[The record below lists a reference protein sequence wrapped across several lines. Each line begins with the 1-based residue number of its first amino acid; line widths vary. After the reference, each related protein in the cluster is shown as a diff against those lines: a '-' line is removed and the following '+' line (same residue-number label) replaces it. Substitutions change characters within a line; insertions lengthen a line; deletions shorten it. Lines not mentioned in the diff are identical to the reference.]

1 MRIYVTINGRRLFER
16 EDGPLPHVGQRVQ
29 SHEGPRPV
37 LNVEHVVVAKP
48 GVDPVDRITL
58 GDVVDPLSW

>member
-16 EDGPLPHVGQRVQ
+16 EDG
-29 SHEGPRPV
+29 
-37 LNVEHVVVAKP
+37 
-48 GVDPVDRITL
+48 ITL